1 VRARHDFKEQC
12 QVHGWQVAA
21 LHTAEENMASRFA
34 TSNEEEME
42 RLLIDKDAENT
53 KKIHQCSIGT
63 STLEKKKIQEPEDKK
78 ELAKVLSLRIINDD
92 FFFKTM
98 YNKTVVRFGFCDI
111 RDNHVSVSVIS
122 LSGCHEY
129 LIQ

>member
-1 VRARHDFKEQC
+1 MRARHDFKEQC

-53 KKIHQCSIGT
+53 KKIHQ
-63 STLEKKKIQEPEDKK
+63 
-78 ELAKVLSLRIINDD
+78 
-92 FFFKTM
+92 
-98 YNKTVVRFGFCDI
+98 
-111 RDNHVSVSVIS
+111 
-122 LSGCHEY
+122 
-129 LIQ
+129 

>member
-12 QVHGWQVAA
+12 QVHGWQMAA

-53 KKIHQCSIGT
+53 KKIHQSSIGT
-63 STLEKKKIQEPEDKK
+63 ST
-78 ELAKVLSLRIINDD
+78 
-92 FFFKTM
+92 
-98 YNKTVVRFGFCDI
+98 
-111 RDNHVSVSVIS
+111 
-122 LSGCHEY
+122 
-129 LIQ
+129 